1 MKLAKSSRLKQ
12 GFEHQLPA
20 YLKAQQV
27 KHGYYI
33 VIFYFKKELERVEK
47 VFEEIQSKQGTLQ
60 GQVII
65 IDATKKKPS
74 ASNL

>member
-1 MKLAKSSRLKQ
+1 MKLAKSSKLKQ

-20 YLKAQQV
+20 YLKAQQL
-27 KHGYYI
+27 KHGYY
-33 VIFYFKKELERVEK
+33 VVVLYFNKELERVEK
-47 VFEEIQSKQGTLQ
+47 VFEEIQSKQGALQ

-65 IDATKKKPS
+65 VDATRKKPS